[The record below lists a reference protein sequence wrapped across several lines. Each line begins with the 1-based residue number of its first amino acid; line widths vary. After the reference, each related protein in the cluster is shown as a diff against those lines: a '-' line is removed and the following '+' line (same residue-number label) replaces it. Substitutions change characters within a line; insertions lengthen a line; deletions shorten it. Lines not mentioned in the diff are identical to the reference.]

1 MSEEKRSHWQ
11 QKLSESRR
19 ALLAFLNE
27 LPAEQWTSPVF
38 SEGEPW
44 TITTVVSHLL
54 DSERGMSIQV
64 HKIRK
69 GEETVPADFDITR
82 WNSGVQK
89 RIGDRTPAELLSL
102 LDATRAKTL
111 EVMNALRGEEWALTG
126 RHPARGIITI
136 EQYYETIHA
145 HELAHLADM
154 ENVKR
159 DA

>member
-11 QKLSESRR
+11 QKLSESRQ
-19 ALLAFLNE
+19 ALLAFLHE
-27 LPAEQWTSPVF
+27 LPTEQWTSPVF

-69 GEETVPADFDITR
+69 GEETVPPDFDITR

-89 RIGDRTPAELLSL
+89 RIGDLSPAALLSL
-102 LDATRAKTL
+102 LETTRAKTL
-111 EVMNALRGEEWALTG
+111 AVMNALNAEEWVLTG
-126 RHPARGIITI
+126 RHPARGIITV

-154 ENVKR
+154 QGVLR
-159 DA
+159 AA